1 KTYALM
7 ALLLLNFVRSIAQL
21 TSLIFTKAFP
31 LITLL
36 AKGLSNGMRW
46 LRRAKP
52 SQYYQ
57 VIS

>member
-1 KTYALM
+1 MKLPDEPIM
-7 ALLLLNFVRSIAQL
+7 PLHEKFAQL

-46 LRRAKP
+46 LRRAKA